1 MNIFGIGT
9 DIVEISRIED
19 SIERFGAKFLDRVFT
34 EAEQSYC
41 EKMGRPAT
49 HFAGR
54 FAAKEAVV
62 KAMGT
67 GIGEHANWTDLE
79 VINGTMGKPVVRL
92 TGPAE
97 EYARENSITEIHL
110 SLSHAHHYATAQAV
124 AVTEK

>member
-19 SIERFGAKFLDRVFT
+19 SIDRLGAKFLDRVYT
-34 EAEQSYC
+34 DAEQKYC
-41 EKMGRPAT
+41 SKMGRPAV

-54 FAAKEAVV
+54 FAAKEAIV

-79 VINGTMGKPVVRL
+79 ILNGENGKPFL
-92 TGPAE
+92 TLDGPAE
-97 EYARENSITEIHL
+97 EFASQNAIVEIHL
-110 SLSHAHHYATAQAV
+110 SLSHAKHYATAQAV
-124 AVTEK
+124 AVTKE